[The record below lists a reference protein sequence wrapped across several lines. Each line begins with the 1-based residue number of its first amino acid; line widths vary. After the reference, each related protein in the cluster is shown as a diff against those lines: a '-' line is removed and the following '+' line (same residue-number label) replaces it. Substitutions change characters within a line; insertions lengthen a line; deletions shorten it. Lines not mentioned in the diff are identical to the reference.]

1 MFFEMLKVFIYE
13 EKQSCY
19 NVAIPCMAPAFSLS
33 A

>member
-1 MFFEMLKVFIYE
+1 MLKVSIYE

-19 NVAIPCMAPAFSLS
+19 NVEIPRMAPAFSVS